1 MAKND
6 AILLDGIIQE
16 QMSGRGFDKGES
28 FELFAFEQILKSFDL
43 TQQEMEHGWV
53 DGKNDGGIDGFYTFV
68 NGSLVAATENFFW
81 PKKNVNIEIF
91 IINCKSADTFRQDPL
106 NTLFPTIEELFDFGK
121 TAEDFN
127 AEYSKQ
133 LLAAREIAVEAFRKT
148 ASALPNL
155 SFRFI
160 YASRGDLKDLA
171 SNIASRGHQ
180 LKRIVSDYFSN
191 AEISLDYLGA
201 TELISLYRKAR
212 FVLELPYAEQLS
224 VDQGAF
230 VMLVKL
236 SAYARFVSDEHGNL
250 RRYLFDSNVRDFL
263 GATAVNLD
271 IAQSLSD
278 GGAPDF
284 WWLNNGVTILAT
296 SAIPLGKTPL
306 GNALQLHDVQIVN
319 GLQTTQTLHNHV
331 SSGGVINDDCVLVKV
346 IVSDDTAV
354 RDQIIRATNNQSSVE
369 LASLSA
375 TDKIQ
380 RDIEAILE
388 QHNWFYERRKNYYKN
403 VGKPKE
409 RFIDPLLLAVAMVA
423 LTRKA
428 PQLAGR
434 LKSRFMRDPISR
446 DAVFSEQLPILIWP
460 KVAAIMKTVDQALT
474 ENRRPKSSNG
484 RRGLASWRGA
494 VALCAVAEN
503 FGTFDYSIGDLLGL
517 DESKILPT
525 RIVEIFDLLTATLVQ
540 AGGTEKRDR
549 YFLQRGKADTHTM
562 AFGKQYSLDGVACI
576 GRWQFPSTQ
585 SPVATR
591 PKPEASHPV
600 LKKIKPRVY
609 RIPSLPTEL
618 LPDDIRKSVQDALP
632 AQPWKPGMQQ
642 LLATDLN
649 LEVKVVRRAI
659 SELIALNLIDNQIDG
674 VVIDKGGI
682 IQAVDISRADP
693 RFKVGDPFP
702 YGEAV
707 ELSVVPHSALSVSPI
722 DADS

>member
-16 QMSGRGFDKGES
+16 QMSGRGLDKGEN
-28 FELFAFEQILKSFDL
+28 FEIFAFEQILKSFDL

-53 DGKNDGGIDGFYTFV
+53 DGKDDGGIDGFYTFV
-68 NGSLVAATENFFW
+68 NGSLVVNAEKFFW

-91 IINCKSADTFRQDPL
+91 IINCKSADSFRQDPL
-106 NTLFPTIEELFDFGK
+106 NTLFPTIEELFDFSKG
-121 TAEDFN
+121 ADDFN
-127 AEYSKQ
+127 AEYSKR
-133 LLAAREIAVEAFRKT
+133 LLAARELAVEAFRRT
-148 ASALPNL
+148 ASSLPEL
-155 SFRFI
+155 SFRFV

-171 SNIASRGHQ
+171 SNIASRGEQ

-191 AEISLDYLGA
+191 AEVALDFLGA
-201 TELISLYRKAR
+201 TELISVYRKAR
-212 FVLELPYAEQLS
+212 FVLALPYAEQLS

-236 SAYARFVSDEHGNL
+236 SAYAQFVSDEHGNL

-263 GATAVNLD
+263 GTTAVNLD

-296 SAIPLGKTPL
+296 SAIPLGKTSA
-306 GNALQLHDVQIVN
+306 GNSLQLHDVQIVN
-319 GLQTTQTLHNHV
+319 GLQTTQTLHNFV
-331 SSGGVINDDCVLVKV
+331 SSGGLVNDDCVLVKV
-346 IVSDDTAV
+346 IISDDTAV

-403 VGKPKE
+403 IGKPKE

-423 LTRKA
+423 LARKS

-434 LKSRFMRDPISR
+434 LKSRFMRDAVSK

-460 KVAAIMKTVDQALT
+460 KIASIMKKVDYALT

-494 VALCAVAEN
+494 VALCAVAEK
-503 FGTFDYSIGDLLGL
+503 FGTFDYSVSDLLGL
-517 DESKILPT
+517 DDMCISKN
-525 RIVEIFDLLTATLVQ
+525 RIIEIFDLLTATLVQ
-540 AGGTEKRDR
+540 ASGAESRDR
-549 YFLQRGKADTHTM
+549 YFLQRGRADTH
-562 AFGKQYSLDGVACI
+562 AIVFGRQLGLGGVACI
-576 GRWQFPSTQ
+576 GRWQFPSIHSLSAVGTPESSSQ
-585 SPVATR
+585 LP
-591 PKPEASHPV
+591 PKI
-600 LKKIKPRVY
+600 IKPRVY
-609 RIPSLPTEL
+609 HTPILPIDL
-618 LPDDIRKSVQDALP
+618 LPEEIRNLVHAELP

-642 LLATDLN
+642 SLAKTLA
-649 LEVKVVRRAI
+649 LEIKIVRRAI
-659 SELIALNLIDNQIDG
+659 LELIALQLVNNQIDG
-674 VVIDKGGI
+674 VVIDKNGVI
-682 IQAVDISRADP
+682 LDVDSSRCDP
-693 RFKVGDPFP
+693 RFKIGELFP
-702 YGEAV
+702 YSN
-707 ELSVVPHSALSVSPI
+707 LLN
-722 DADS
+722 

>member
-6 AILLDGIIQE
+6 AILLDGIIHE
-16 QMSGRGFDKGES
+16 QMSGRGLDKGEN

-53 DGKNDGGIDGFYTFV
+53 DGKDDGGIDGFYTFV
-68 NGSLVAATENFFW
+68 NGSLVVSAEKFFW

-91 IINCKSADTFRQDPL
+91 IINCKSGDSFRQDPL

-121 TAEDFN
+121 GADEFN
-127 AEYSKQ
+127 AEYSKR

-155 SFRFI
+155 SFRFV

-171 SNIASRGHQ
+171 SNIASRGDQ

-191 AEISLDYLGA
+191 AEIALDYFGA

-230 VMLVKL
+230 VLLVKL

-296 SAIPLGKTPL
+296 SAIPLGKTPS

-319 GLQTTQTLHNHV
+319 GLQTTQTLHNFV

-403 VGKPKE
+403 VGKPKD

-460 KVAAIMKTVDQALT
+460 KVASIMKTVDQALT

-494 VALCAVAEN
+494 VALCAVAEK
-503 FGTFDYSIGDLLGL
+503 FGTFDYSIADLLGL
-517 DESKILPT
+517 DESKISPS
-525 RIVEIFDLLTATLVQ
+525 RIVEIFDLLTATLLQ
-540 AGGTEKRDR
+540 TGGAEKRDR
-549 YFLQRGKADTHTM
+549 YFLQRGKADTHAI
-562 AFGKQYSLDGVACI
+562 AFGQQFEFGGVACI
-576 GRWQFPSTQ
+576 GRWQFPATKA
-585 SPVATR
+585 PVAARQQGKITQ
-591 PKPEASHPV
+591 PV
-600 LKKIKPRVY
+600 SKGIKARVY
-609 RIPSLPTEL
+609 RAPSLPIEL
-618 LPDDIRKSVQDALP
+618 LPEDIRILVQAALP
-632 AQPWKPGMQQ
+632 VQPWKPGTQQQ
-642 LLATDLN
+642 LATKLE
-649 LEVKVVRRAI
+649 LEVKVVKRAI
-659 SELIALNLIDNQIDG
+659 SELIALNFVHNQIDG
-674 VVIDKGGI
+674 VVIDKEGV
-682 IQAVDISRADP
+682 IQAVDPSRCDP
-693 RFKVGDPFP
+693 RFKVGETFP
-702 YGEAV
+702 YEA
-707 ELSVVPHSALSVSPI
+707 H
-722 DADS
+722 